1 MIILDGKKLSGEI
14 NQQLKD
20 EIKGDIDVP
29 GLAVILIGSRRDSIK
44 YIEAKRKVCN
54 EIGIRFILFH
64 LLETCEENMVIHN
77 IVFPLVIWDNTKIIN
92 SPNTISRWP
101 NNSSII
107 GWHYTH
113 KIDNKRQEYK

>member
-1 MIILDGKKLSGEI
+1 MMILDGKKLSGEI

-64 LLETCEENMVIHN
+64 LLET
-77 IVFPLVIWDNTKIIN
+77 
-92 SPNTISRWP
+92 
-101 NNSSII
+101 
-107 GWHYTH
+107 
-113 KIDNKRQEYK
+113 